1 MSATKTAPKPKRR
14 KVTFSLTSPDAKEV
28 LLMGDFNR
36 WNPKAHPMKKNK
48 KGIWQKATFLF
59 PGTYEYRFMVDGH
72 WVNDPENKQRRAN
85 QYGTENNLIDVKSA

>member
-72 WVNDPENKQRRAN
+72 WVNDPANKQRRAN